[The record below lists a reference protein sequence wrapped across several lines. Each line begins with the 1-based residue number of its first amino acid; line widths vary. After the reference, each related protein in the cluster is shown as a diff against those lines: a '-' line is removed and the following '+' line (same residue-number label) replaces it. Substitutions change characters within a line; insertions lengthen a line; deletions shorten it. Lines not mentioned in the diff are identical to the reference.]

1 MAERSRNTRGSHQ
14 NPETEEHSGLSRRE
28 RREAEERSE
37 RESRSR
43 GRAEKQAERQAKA
56 AERAAEKERQEL
68 ARLEA
73 EAARAE
79 AKARKEAERAE
90 RAAARRVRRQR
101 FLRRLR
107 TVLIVLL
114 VLAVVIAGGATAG
127 GYFVT
132 RSEKNLPK
140 VFLDGVDVGGLT
152 RSETMDKLGA
162 SGWDE
167 SAQIPLTVKLP
178 ADVSF
183 ELDMYESGAMLPR
196 EVAAESAYRYGH
208 GSNWYENLLC
218 YLKSLF
224 IPTDVSQKFT
234 TLNEDYIRAAME
246 KAVAA
251 FQEKTVDQGYEV
263 DKEKEELRLVKGAGQ
278 MEIDQEH
285 LFTEIIAALGS
296 EQKEVDHQH
305 IDNELTMP
313 DFDGIYQELH
323 ITPVDAYFVEG
334 GFEVVD
340 EVVGCTFDLDQA
352 KSLWEEAAPAELV
365 TIPLKITYPEVTA
378 ESLNG
383 MLYRDKLGT
392 QTTLFGGSTPE
403 RVNNIQLACSKIN
416 GTILMPGET
425 FSYNETVGQR
435 TREAG
440 FKEAAAY
447 QDGEVVQEIGGGV
460 CQVSSTLY
468 CATVFANLETVER
481 EAHYFLVNYLPPAY
495 DATVSWPNPD
505 FKFRNNRNYPIKI
518 VANADAEELTLTM
531 EIWGTDE
538 DGSYVELTYDR
549 YYFTEDGSDVIIG
562 WHVYGHRNVYDKD
575 GNLIETIE
583 EPDSMYHKHEE
594 DIQR

>member
-1 MAERSRNTRGSHQ
+1 MAENNRNTRGSRRS
-14 NPETEEHSGLSRRE
+14 PETDSGGVR
-28 RREAEERSE
+28 
-37 RESRSR
+37 R
-43 GRAEKQAERQAKA
+43 GRTDREAERQAKA
-56 AERAAEKERQEL
+56 AQRAAEKAQAEL

-73 EAARAE
+73 EAAKAE
-79 AKARKEAERAE
+79 AKAVKEAERARKAE
-90 RAAARRVRRQR
+90 IRREKAKK
-101 FLRRLR
+101 FLHGLKIF
-107 TVLIVLL
+107 LIVVL

-132 RSEKNLPK
+132 HSDKNLPK
-140 VFLDGVDVGGLT
+140 VFLDGVDVSGLT
-152 RSETMDKLGA
+152 REETMDKLGA

-167 SAQIPLTVKLP
+167 SAEIPLTVKLP

-196 EVAAESAYRYGH
+196 DVAAEAAYRYGH
-208 GSNWYENLLC
+208 GDNWYENLLR
-218 YLKSLF
+218 YLKGLMVS
-224 IPTDVSQKFT
+224 TDVSQKFG
-234 TLNEDYIRAAME
+234 TLNEDYIRSAIE
-246 KAVAA
+246 KAVAELK
-251 FQEKTVDQGYEV
+251 EKTAERDYEV
-263 DKEKEELRLVKGAGQ
+263 DKEQKELRLMKGAGQ
-278 MEIDQEH
+278 IEIDQER
-285 LFTEIIAALGS
+285 LFTEIVAALGS

-305 IDNELTMP
+305 ADNELTMP
-313 DFDGIYQELH
+313 DFDAIYKELH
-323 ITPVDAYFVEG
+323 VTPVDASFVEG
-334 GFEVVD
+334 GFEVI
-340 EVVGCTFDLDQA
+340 EEIVGCTFDVEQA
-352 KSLWEEAAPAELV
+352 QKLWEEAGPAETV
-365 TIPLKITYPEVTA
+365 AIPLEITYPEVTA
-378 ESLNG
+378 ESLTG
-383 MLYRDKLGT
+383 MLYRDKLGA

-416 GTILMPGET
+416 GTILMPGEV

-468 CATVFANLETVER
+468 CATVFANMETVER
-481 EAHYFLVNYLPPAY
+481 EAHYFLVNYLPPAH
-495 DATVSWPNPD
+495 DATVSWPSPD
-505 FKFRNNRNYPIKI
+505 FKFRNSRNYPIKI
-518 VANADAEELTLTM
+518 VANADPEELTLTM

-562 WHVYGHRNVYDKD
+562 WHVYGHKNVYDKD

-583 EPDSMYHKHEE
+583 EPDGIYHKHEE